1 VWQARLPVGPHPVVV
16 VTRDVAVPVLSNLTV
31 VLITSTIRGLRTE
44 VPLGPEHGLDRE
56 CVVNCDNVI
65 TVPKSV
71 LSERRG
77 TLGPVDLR
85 RLDDALRLAL
95 GLD

>member
-1 VWQARLPVGPHPVVV
+1 MVV